1 MENKNIIIILLAI
14 IVILSAVVGALFLQ
28 SINAKEPTII
38 KITSGNEQYEG
49 GEVSIQLTDLNK
61 TALSKENVNIAITDN
76 KGKVIANETVQTNSK
91 GEAELG
97 LDLKKGEYTVNV
109 TYAGNEKYSGND
121 TSQKLTIEEAVT
133 ESVGE
138 TSSSSSSS
146 SDPFAGA
153 TWHKRT
159 KWDDGTPTQGEVYL
173 VETTDGQLWTYDN
186 GNYYPGP
193 N

>member
-1 MENKNIIIILLAI
+1 M
-14 IVILSAVVGALFLQ
+14 
-28 SINAKEPTII
+28 II
-38 KITSGNEQYEG
+38 KTLE
-49 GEVSIQLTDLNK
+49 IQNFRSYYKSNVFNFCDGLNLIIGSNGDGKTTLFEALEWVFRTDDVVK
-61 TALSKENVNIAITDN
+61 TDS
-76 KGKVIANETVQTNSK
+76 KGKAQ
-91 GEAELG
+91 LD

-109 TYAGNEKYSGND
+109 TYVGNENYTGNN

-133 ESVGE
+133 ESVAE
-138 TSSSSSSS
+138 SSSTSSSS
-146 SDPFAGA
+146 SDPFEGA

-159 KWDDGTPTQGEVYL
+159 HWDDGTPTQGEVYL